1 MVIDDDSWF
10 KEKIEMD
17 LFEELDKK
25 KGLFATAYTWKNNQR
40 AQYSQYKLS
49 NWIKNYIKKINI
61 KLQNNE
67 LR

>member
-25 KGLFATAYTWKNNQR
+25 KGVICHSLYMAK
-40 AQYSQYKLS
+40 
-49 NWIKNYIKKINI
+49 
-61 KLQNNE
+61 
-67 LR
+67 